1 MFGIVTNRFLG
12 EAHYAFMT
20 LRFFPKGAK
29 DMDYARFFETAI
41 NTLNHTRSL
50 ADAVVCLEA
59 LGFAQK
65 NFGKIKRAIE
75 RNPEKWLRSSSSERN
90 VVQYTDDKEAGYY
103 FLATNAL
110 DGENPLSF
118 ALSNIGFNGGYRTC
132 FKEGDAYAISET
144 ARYYLKP
151 PSKDSK
157 DLNLYERTSGKLL
170 ATLCLKGGSALSF
183 KKNETD
189 YEAVE
194 GGAMTVFVRK
204 GYPVTLGVPIPP
216 EDILGAI
223 VWDVLHEGKSDLAV
237 IKITNSQFK
246 DRDFLLTIG
255 LALLILYCE
264 VWCVG
269 YAPFPGWNP
278 TANR

>member
-1 MFGIVTNRFLG
+1 
-12 EAHYAFMT
+12 MT

-29 DMDYARFFETAI
+29 DMDYARFFDTAI

-59 LGFAQK
+59 FCYARK
-65 NFGKIKRAIE
+65 NFGKIKKAME
-75 RNPEKWLRSSSSERN
+75 RNPEKWLHSSSNERN
-90 VVQYTDDKEAGYY
+90 VVQYVDDDEAKYY
-103 FLATNAL
+103 FLATNVL

-118 ALSNIGFNGGYRTC
+118 ALSNVAFNGGHRTC
-132 FKEGDAYAISET
+132 VKEGEKSAISEN

-151 PSKDSK
+151 PSKDST
-157 DLNLYERTSGKLL
+157 DLNLYERGTDKLL
-170 ATLCLKGGSALSF
+170 ATLCLKGGCALSF
-183 KKNETD
+183 KMNETD

-194 GGAMTVFVRK
+194 NGAMTVFVRK

-223 VWDVLHEGKSDLAV
+223 VWDGLFEGKSDLAV

-246 DRDFLLTIG
+246 DQDFLLTVG
-255 LALLILYCE
+255 LALLILYCR

-269 YAPFPGWNP
+269 YVPFPTWNP
-278 TANR
+278 TVNR